1 VILFKGKIDILSLI
15 EVSGFLINKML
26 CILFSTQYRI
36 PGKQKTKKLALK
48 SISISLS
55 LSLLYGF
62 IRLLTGDSCGLSLE
76 AKHSDNL
83 RFTTTQP

>member
-1 VILFKGKIDILSLI
+1 MILFKGKIDILSLI
-15 EVSGFLINKML
+15 EVSGFLINRML

-36 PGKQKTKKLALK
+36 PGKQKRKKLALK
-48 SISISLS
+48 SILIS

-83 RFTTTQP
+83 RFTTTQS

>member
-15 EVSGFLINKML
+15 EVSGFLINRML

-36 PGKQKTKKLALK
+36 PGKQKRKKLALK
-48 SISISLS
+48 SILIS

-76 AKHSDNL
+76 AKQSDNL
-83 RFTTTQP
+83 RFTTTQS